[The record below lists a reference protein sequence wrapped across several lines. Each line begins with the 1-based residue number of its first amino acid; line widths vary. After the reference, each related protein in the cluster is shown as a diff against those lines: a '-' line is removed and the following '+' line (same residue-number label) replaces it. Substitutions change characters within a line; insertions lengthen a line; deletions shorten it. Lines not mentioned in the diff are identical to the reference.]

1 MNGKKYSMLHLP
13 LFSFFSKKLY
23 RDVGQ
28 NWKGA
33 NFAYLFLL
41 LAICW
46 IAPTLNMREHMVQ
59 SLDSTQLLLIN
70 QIPDI
75 HIKNGSVELDQKKP
89 LHIKLGGET
98 VAIIDTTGSMNYI
111 ADPHVNALL
120 TSDKLIIRRGDN
132 QFNTLDLSEV
142 SDFHINK
149 EIASHWLQTA
159 KTAIAP
165 LSYGILLLLSYVFI
179 VLCMIF
185 AAVIGLIL
193 SSAMHSS
200 LKFSG
205 TLRIAVTACTP
216 AIILMTAS
224 AAYGLAISG
233 LIYAGVTLLY
243 LLVGIMACRKPAEKS
258 EASPL
263 NLSSLLHD
271 EDTSADSHAA

>member
-46 IAPTLNMREHMVQ
+46 IAPTLHMREQLVQ

-70 QIPDI
+70 QLPDI
-75 HIKNGSVELDQKKP
+75 HIKNGRVEMDQKKP
-89 LHIKLGGET
+89 LNITLAGKT

-111 ADPHVNALL
+111 ADQEVMALL
-120 TSDKLIIRRGDN
+120 TTDKLIIRRGAN

-142 SDFHINK
+142 SDFHVNK
-149 EIASHWLQTA
+149 EIASQWLLSI
-159 KTAIAP
+159 KSAIAP
-165 LSYGILLLLSYVFI
+165 LSYGIFLLLSYIFT
-179 VLCMIF
+179 VLFLIF
-185 AAVIGLIL
+185 TAVVGLIL
-193 SSAMHSS
+193 ASILKSS

-216 AIILMTAS
+216 AIILITAS
-224 AAYGLAISG
+224 AAYGLAVPG

-258 EASPL
+258 NAPQL
-263 NLSSLLHD
+263 NLSALLHD
-271 EDTSADSHAA
+271 EDSTADSHAA